1 MRRIKSIIM
10 IYMDSFSDLFKKE
23 NMGQVVLCLLFI
35 IYLIMGYKM
44 PDSVAGVVDTIYGK
58 IIVVIVALVLFS
70 FANPILGVL
79 GFFVAFELIR
89 RSSMTTGTYAL
100 DHYVP
105 TEVKKESELNA
116 MNQFPYTLEQEV
128 VKKMAPIKENCEP
141 GSTGDFSPVLDDTYD
156 AAPIDYNG
164 VV

>member
-1 MRRIKSIIM
+1 M